1 MLMDMVGE
9 VDLDRVEVPE
19 GYEVLDAT
27 ALAQSLGI
35 KRETVLVY
43 LSRRNFRNLPRPNRR
58 LAMGPVWYE
67 ASVREWER
75 SREGGQARE
84 RRGQYKPAQERRV
97 DGPVRRAYGG
107 GAQAQDRL

>member
-1 MLMDMVGE
+1 MLLFMVRK

-27 ALAQSLGI
+27 ALGERLGI
-35 KRETVLVY
+35 KRETVLAY
-43 LSRRNFRNLPRPNRR
+43 LSRRNFKNIPQPNRK

-75 SREGGQARE
+75 SRKGG
-84 RRGQYKPAQERRV
+84 
-97 DGPVRRAYGG
+97 
-107 GAQAQDRL
+107 

>member
-1 MLMDMVGE
+1 MVRE
-9 VDLDRVEVPE
+9 VDLDRIVVPV

-27 ALAQSLGI
+27 ALARRLGI

-43 LSRRNFRNLPRPNRR
+43 LSRRNFKNIPRPNRK

-75 SREGGQARE
+75 SRE
-84 RRGQYKPAQERRV
+84 
-97 DGPVRRAYGG
+97 DG
-107 GAQAQDRL
+107 

>member
-1 MLMDMVGE
+1 MINNCFMLLDMVGE

-27 ALAQSLGI
+27 ALARRLGI

-75 SREGGQARE
+75 RREGG
-84 RRGQYKPAQERRV
+84 
-97 DGPVRRAYGG
+97 
-107 GAQAQDRL
+107 

>member
-1 MLMDMVGE
+1 MLWCMVRE

-27 ALAQSLGI
+27 ALARRLGI

-43 LSRRNFRNLPRPNRR
+43 LSRRNFKNIPRPNRK

-75 SREGGQARE
+75 SRE
-84 RRGQYKPAQERRV
+84 
-97 DGPVRRAYGG
+97 DG
-107 GAQAQDRL
+107 

>member
-1 MLMDMVGE
+1 MLWCMVRE
-9 VDLDRVEVPE
+9 VDLDKVEVPE

-27 ALAQSLGI
+27 ALARRLGI

-43 LSRRNFRNLPRPNRR
+43 LSRRNFRNIPRPNRK

-75 SREGGQARE
+75 SREGG
-84 RRGQYKPAQERRV
+84 
-97 DGPVRRAYGG
+97 
-107 GAQAQDRL
+107 